1 MKEDFFFDEK
11 TKLACYK
18 ALQEI
23 IEACMDIVAMIVKDI
38 NEIPKDD
45 YTNILLLEEKKFISH
60 SLLQKN
66 FYRK

>member
-1 MKEDFFFDEK
+1 
-11 TKLACYK
+11 
-18 ALQEI
+18 
-23 IEACMDIVAMIVKDI
+23 MDIVAMIVKDI